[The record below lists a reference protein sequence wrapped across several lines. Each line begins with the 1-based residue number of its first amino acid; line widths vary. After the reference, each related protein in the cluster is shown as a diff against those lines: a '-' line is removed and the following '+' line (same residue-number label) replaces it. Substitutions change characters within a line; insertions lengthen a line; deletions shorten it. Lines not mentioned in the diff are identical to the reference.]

1 MRSPS
6 HEHQLHIYD
15 SSGEEQQTQDGWQR
29 ELSRIYA
36 YIEPRLAPD
45 DRALVLRAFG
55 LDEQSRKQMWLEM
68 ACAGDN

>member
-1 MRSPS
+1 MTTL
-6 HEHQLHIYD
+6 HEYD
-15 SSGEEQQTQDGWQR
+15 ANGEEQQIQDGWQR

-68 ACAGDN
+68 ACTCGDK